1 MNARRFD
8 ADWRSA
14 CCELPGGESPH
25 WLDSDCDTDGVAP
38 DKVLAAP
45 ALTEGEGL
53 CARGIGVSAGAS
65 TLLQGVDLQLA
76 PGHVGAILGPN
87 GAGKSTLLSVLA
99 GLRAPDHGSVT
110 LNGQAVSP
118 AQVHRLARHRA
129 VLPQETAVAF
139 DFRLQ
144 EVVELGRYPHQL
156 QPSRHEADIVQAAM
170 QATGVAHMAQR
181 AIASL
186 SGGER
191 ARAQLARV
199 MAQIWE
205 RPADGAP
212 RWLLLDEPTAALDLR
227 HQHDTL
233 NTVQR
238 WAREQGVGVLAVLHD
253 PNLALRYADRAWVLE
268 GGQMR
273 ASGYPARVLRPALVQ
288 RVWQVQAS
296 RVRAADGVP
305 QLLIA
310 AGAPHTP
317 GKDPHT

>member
-14 CCELPGGESPH
+14 CCEMPGGESPH
-25 WLDSDCDTDGVAP
+25 GFDCGAEVDDTVFDAP
-38 DKVLAAP
+38 T
-45 ALTEGEGL
+45 LTEGEGL
-53 CARGIGVSAGAS
+53 CARGVGVRVGTS

-76 PGHVGAILGPN
+76 PGEVGAILGPN

-99 GLRAPDHGSVT
+99 GLRAPDSGSVT

-129 VLPQETAVAF
+129 VLPQESAVAF
-139 DFRLQ
+139 DFRVQ
-144 EVVELGRYPHQL
+144 EVVELGRYPHHL
-156 QPSRHEADIVQAAM
+156 RPSPHEAAIVQAAM

-181 AIASL
+181 PIASL

-199 MAQIWE
+199 MAQIWA
-205 RPADGAP
+205 PSADGAP

-233 NTVQR
+233 STVQR
-238 WAREQGVGVLAVLHD
+238 WAREQSVGVLAVLHD
-253 PNLALRYADRAWVLE
+253 PNLALRYADRVWVLD
-268 GGQMR
+268 GGALR
-273 ASGYPARVLRPALVQ
+273 ASGHPARVLRPALVQ
-288 RVWQVQAS
+288 RVWQVRAS
-296 RVRAADGVP
+296 TARAADGVP

-310 AGAPHTP
+310 AGGPPIP
-317 GKDPHT
+317 GKDHHA